1 MKDELHKVLIN
12 NHNIKVILTS
22 AKLLLVAN
30 LVCAVLMFVTTILF
44 VLKKWNVVNILSNI
58 VKMHPN

>member
-30 LVCAVLMFVTTILF
+30 LVCAVLIFVTTILF
-44 VLKKWNVVNILSNI
+44 VLKKWNI

>member
-1 MKDELHKVLIN
+1 
-12 NHNIKVILTS
+12 
-22 AKLLLVAN
+22 LLVAN
-30 LVCAVLMFVTTILF
+30 LVFAVLMFVTTILF